1 MATKS
6 GQCLSGAG
14 EAARSGRLLPPGTG
28 TEARLCRGHDNL
40 ASAVWDQGKWDEARA
55 CCQRALELKPDLAE
69 ALNRMGVI
77 LDEEGE
83 VEAARASWRKVLW
96 NDPRNVTALAQLATS
111 LRDRLPEA
119 DEAAIRELLS
129 GPRLPDQSRV
139 SLEFALAQVLDAR
152 RAYEEAA
159 EHFGRASTLQLAD
172 LQRRGLEYHAAEE
185 RRFADA
191 VIATFTPEFFARV
204 RGFGL
209 ETELP
214 VFIIGLPRSGTSLV
228 EQILASHSRV
238 FGAGELQLYSE
249 VFAALPKA
257 MRRNATPFE
266 CLPHIDRRV
275 TRRLAAQVLERLR
288 AFDSGALRIVDKFP
302 ANYVYLGLIGVLF
315 PQAKV
320 IHCRRDLRDVA
331 LSCWTTNF
339 ALIHWACDPD
349 RIASRFEDHRRL
361 MEHWRKV
368 LPMPFLEVDYESVVG
383 DLEGNAR
390 RIIQWCG
397 LEWEPQCLEFYKT
410 RRAVHTASAVQVRQP
425 IYRSSVGR
433 WKNYEKLLGPLFA
446 RLSDD

>member
-1 MATKS
+1 
-6 GQCLSGAG
+6 
-14 EAARSGRLLPPGTG
+14 
-28 TEARLCRGHDNL
+28 
-40 ASAVWDQGKWDEARA
+40 
-55 CCQRALELKPDLAE
+55 
-69 ALNRMGVI
+69 MGVI

-83 VEAARASWRKVLW
+83 VEAARASWRRVLW

-129 GPRLPDQSRV
+129 GARLPDQSRV
-139 SLEFALAQVLDAR
+139 SLEFALGQVLDAR

-185 RRFADA
+185 RRLRRCGDRHIHARILCTSPWFRTGDR
-191 VIATFTPEFFARV
+191 TARV
-204 RGFGL
+204 HHRAA
-209 ETELP
+209 
-214 VFIIGLPRSGTSLV
+214 RSGTSLV

-249 VFAALPKA
+249 VFATLPKA

-315 PQAKV
+315 PQAKI

-349 RIASRFEDHRRL
+349 CIVSRFEDHRRL
-361 MEHWRKV
+361 MDHWSRA
-368 LPMPFLEVDYESVVG
+368 LPMPFLEVDYESVVEN
-383 DLEGNAR
+383 LEGNAR

-397 LEWEPQCLEFYKT
+397 LEWEPQCLEFHKT

-425 IYRSSVGR
+425 IFRTSVGR
-433 WKNYEKLLGPLFA
+433 WKHYEKLLGPLFA